1 MSLPGPPRRMSF
13 PPWPSSVSAPPSPQS
28 TSWPGVPMRMSGPG
42 VPVTVQGARLFG
54 AAWPPRTATS
64 AAIANSAARVLMRFS
79 RSGDMGRHLRFRIGA
94 GRYALSGPQRNRP
107 TGAGRSSLAAV
118 IRLELGRAVRDANVH
133 LVVCPAL
140 LLDCDLPG
148 SALAAPIHLRVVL
161 IELVMGD
168 LVPGSAL
175 QLPLERVV
183 GSLELA
189 VEIAQDD
196 VSRAGGALLREVAS
210 AICGKPAG
218 SFTDPV
224 SAEPLQT

>member
-1 MSLPGPPRRMSF
+1 
-13 PPWPSSVSAPPSPQS
+13 
-28 TSWPGVPMRMSGPG
+28 MR
-42 VPVTVQGARLFG
+42 LC
-54 AAWPPRTATS
+54 
-64 AAIANSAARVLMRFS
+64 
-79 RSGDMGRHLRFRIGA
+79 RSGDMGRHLRSDRAIRIGA
-94 GRYALSGPQRNRP
+94 GRYALSGPLRNRP
-107 TGAGRSSLAAV
+107 AGAGRSSLAAV

-133 LVVCPAL
+133 LGVCPAL
-140 LLDCDLPG
+140 LLNCDLPG

-196 VSRAGGALLREVAS
+196 VSRADGALLREVAS

-218 SFTDPV
+218 S
-224 SAEPLQT
+224 